1 MISLNKLKKVVRA
14 RKRVGRGISGGQ
26 GKTSGRGSKG
36 QKSRSGQTIPTG
48 FEGGQTPL
56 KQRLP
61 KIRGFHRHKNIKR
74 VNISLDQIA
83 ENYKTGES
91 VTVGTLK
98 QKKLIKNK
106 TTKFKI
112 VASKSFK
119 SKLSFKFVPISKTAE
134 DIAKKAGASI
144 IKKK

>member
-1 MISLNKLKKVVRA
+1 M
-14 RKRVGRGISGGQ
+14 
-26 GKTSGRGSKG
+26 
-36 QKSRSGQTIPTG
+36 
-48 FEGGQTPL
+48 

-61 KIRGFHRHKNIKR
+61 KIRGFYRHKNIKR
-74 VNISLDQIA
+74 VNIPLDQIA

-119 SKLSFKFVPISKTAE
+119 AKLSFKFVPMSKTAE
-134 DIAKKAGASI
+134 DIAKKAGAKI
-144 IKKK
+144 IKKESNLWNRLLRSLNSFLSYLT